1 MTIDFL
7 FGWADVA
14 AWALILAAVMGCF
27 ALVDRADDRFHPGE
41 WRRLVYAAAV
51 LLAAAAVCAII
62 DVLVN
67 HLRWVP

>member
-1 MTIDFL
+1 MTIDFM

-14 AWALILAAVMGCF
+14 V
-27 ALVDRADDRFHPGE
+27 ALVFGAGVPGVIVLGYIFSGRNAST
-41 WRRLVYAAAV
+41 WIVAALTMDAAAMI
-51 LLAAAAVCAII
+51 CAII